1 MLIQVRVE
9 KSGYFN
15 LGDKNTLRLFDAKDN
30 DEALELMRVI
40 ENQILDEIILEND
53 YNDTEAHE
61 LIDIEEYSK
70 TEEEWQTTTISHG
83 NDYYYIMKMEGEKF
97 NKDVLSKMI

>member
-1 MLIQVRVE
+1 MLIQVRVD
-9 KSGYFN
+9 KSSYFN

-40 ENQILDEIILEND
+40 KNQIVDEIILEND

-61 LIDIEEYSK
+61 SIDVEEYSK
-70 TEEEWQTTTISHG
+70 TEEEWQTITISHG

-97 NKDVLSKMI
+97 NKDVLSEMI